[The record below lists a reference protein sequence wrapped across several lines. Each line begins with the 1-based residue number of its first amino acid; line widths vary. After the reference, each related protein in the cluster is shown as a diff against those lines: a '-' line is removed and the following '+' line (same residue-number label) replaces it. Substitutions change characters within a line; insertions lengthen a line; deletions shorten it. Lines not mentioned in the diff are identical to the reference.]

1 MLAVVNDLPSL
12 QAFSTYKG
20 GIWNKVNN
28 TTKFPV
34 ESLKYFLAK
43 LIKKSRTTESFPNF
57 KTGKEST
64 FLINVSYMHTRIDAS
79 MHNRISK
86 LPATHSS

>member
-1 MLAVVNDLPSL
+1 MLAVVNDLLSL
-12 QAFSTYKG
+12 HAFSTYKG
-20 GIWNKVNN
+20 GNKVNN

-57 KTGKEST
+57 KTGEE
-64 FLINVSYMHTRIDAS
+64 FLINVTYMHTRIDAY

-86 LPATHSS
+86 RFAD